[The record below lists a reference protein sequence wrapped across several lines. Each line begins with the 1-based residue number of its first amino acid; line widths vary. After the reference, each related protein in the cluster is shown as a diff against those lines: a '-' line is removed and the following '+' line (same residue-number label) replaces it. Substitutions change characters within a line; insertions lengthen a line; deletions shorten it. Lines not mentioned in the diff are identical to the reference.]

1 MTPHTFIDADNNKII
16 HAKQPAPYIDEKW
29 PAMLV
34 TGDKITPDQARD
46 IIFRTNG
53 VYLSTND
60 REFEANVMEY
70 FDIPKAEYGYYNS
83 YEKLR
88 EEFKTLSI
96 NYLNNDR
103 ISSCWV
109 GGLHGWVNWDG
120 TVFSNNYN
128 IGKWP
133 SVEEVLE
140 DWATIAQ
147 AFPYLNLRCQLVNH
161 EVCEEDKETQ
171 VTAEYLVK
179 DGTVAMFLPEDVST
193 PMVTIAP
200 LSEDDMRPVFDI
212 NYKDNIG
219 FINFKMEF
227 EKFKKQNP

>member
-1 MTPHTFIDADNNKII
+1 MTPHTFIDADNNKTIK
-16 HAKQPAPYIDEKW
+16 ANQPEPYINVKW

-34 TGDKITPDQARD
+34 TGDKVTPEQARD

-53 VYLSTND
+53 SYISTND
-60 REFEANVMEY
+60 RDFEAKVMEY
-70 FDIPKAEYGYYNS
+70 LGIPKGEYGYYNG
-83 YEKLR
+83 YDKLR
-88 EEFKTLSI
+88 EKFQSLSLH
-96 NYLNNDR
+96 YLNNDR

-109 GGLHGWVNWDG
+109 GGFHGWMNWDG

-140 DWATIAQ
+140 DWAAIAQ
-147 AFPYLNLRCQLVNH
+147 AFPYLNLRCQLLNH
-161 EVCEEDKETQ
+161 ESSEDIEEPK
-171 VTAEYLVK
+171 VTVEYVVK
-179 DGTVAMFLPEDVST
+179 DGTVAMFLPEDVSKL
-193 PMVTIAP
+193 VVSIKP
-200 LSEDDMRPVFDI
+200 LSDDDILPMFDL

-219 FINFKMEF
+219 FTRFKSEF